1 MKMKTIGVK
10 YLRGKNKDVAD
21 GLDLVVQTE
30 GMQLVGVARLFSR
43 TDRGEEGRR
52 MYLEDKT
59 EPYFFAKAIG
69 YRVYISLHSTLA
81 DYYTQKEVMENKY
94 EIHQYL
100 QEMAQFY
107 AENMTEG
114 MRRQYAVIT
123 TP

>member
-1 MKMKTIGVK
+1 MWISSMTGN
-10 YLRGKNKDVAD
+10 YLYSKIISN
-21 GLDLVVQTE
+21 
-30 GMQLVGVARLFSR
+30 SR
-43 TDRGEEGRR
+43 
-52 MYLEDKT
+52 YLEDKT
-59 EPYFFAKAIG
+59 EPYFFAKAVG

-114 MRRQYAVIT
+114 MRRQYADIT
-123 TP
+123 TS

>member
-1 MKMKTIGVK
+1 MKTIGVK
-10 YLRGKNKDVAD
+10 YIRAKHKDVAN
-21 GLDLVVQTE
+21 GLDLVIQTD

-52 MYLEDKT
+52 AYLADKAD
-59 EPYFFAKAIG
+59 PCFFAKAVG

-81 DYYTQKEVMENKY
+81 DQYSQREVQELKY
-94 EIHQYL
+94 EIHGYL

-114 MRRQYAVIT
+114 MRRQFADEA
-123 TP
+123 PEK